1 MDTVSGICRHIPEAD
16 MLTFAISRKGRTMNA
31 FFSKV
36 LATTITGALLLCLA
50 GCMAADFGPN
60 RDASGQDA
68 SKQAQESEASSESE
82 SAEEKAE
89 PVYDGI
95 ETCGMFRLVLPP
107 ETGKL
112 FTFDHAHD
120 NCLTASYNDTPLFE
134 IACYDTFDKPE
145 REWKHRDYSCGFGSD
160 GTDWHEVTLSFFYM
174 ASDNENL
181 AHWGDKEATTLA
193 LPYLTGITEEEI
205 VNSIELQVASGKK
218 VKEPHWKE
226 SYPTLALDDPE
237 QQAEE
242 SAQAAERARQKAEK
256 EAAERAAAEAEERAR
271 QEAEERERSQHA
283 SSRNA
288 SAFWGVW
295 IAACKESANAETIA
309 SEARNA
315 GFSSAAVYTSTDW
328 ENLNPE
334 RWYVVS
340 LGQYGSQSDAEAV
353 LSKARKIGYGDA
365 YVKHTGNHK

>member
-1 MDTVSGICRHIPEAD
+1 M
-16 MLTFAISRKGRTMNA
+16 MNA

-36 LATTITGALLLCLA
+36 IATIATGALLLGLI
-50 GCMAADFGPN
+50 GCMAADFGSDRNSP
-60 RDASGQDA
+60 SQDA
-68 SKQAQESEASSESE
+68 SQQAQESEAASEKE
-82 SAEEKAE
+82 GAEDKEAE
-89 PVYDGI
+89 PEYDGI

-112 FTFDHAHD
+112 LTFEHPYE
-120 NCLTASYNDTPLFE
+120 NCLTASCNDIPVFE
-134 IACYDTFDKPE
+134 IACYDTFDLRE
-145 REWKHRDYSCGFGSD
+145 REYKHRDYSCGFGADAD
-160 GTDWHEVTLSFFYM
+160 GWHEVTLSFFYM
-174 ASDNENL
+174 ASNSEYL

-193 LPYLTGITEEEI
+193 LPYLTDISEDEI

-218 VKEPHWKE
+218 VKEPRWKE

-242 SAQAAERARQKAEK
+242 SAQAAERARQKAEQ
-256 EAAERAAAEAEERAR
+256 EAAERAQAEAEERAR
-271 QEAEERERSQHA
+271 QEAKEREREQHA
-283 SSRNA
+283 SNSNG

-309 SEARNA
+309 GEARNA

-353 LSKARKIGYGDA
+353 LSKARKAGYGDA
-365 YVKHTGNHK
+365 YVKHTGSHK

>member
-1 MDTVSGICRHIPEAD
+1 
-16 MLTFAISRKGRTMNA
+16 MNA
-31 FFSKV
+31 FFSKL
-36 LATTITGALLLCLA
+36 LATTITGALLLCLV
-50 GCMAADFGPN
+50 GCMAADFPPDRN
-60 RDASGQDA
+60 SPEQDA
-68 SKQAQESEASSESE
+68 SQQSQESEDVSDEE
-82 SAEEKAE
+82 SAEEQEAEAE
-89 PVYDGI
+89 PEYDGI
-95 ETCGMFRLVLPP
+95 ETCEMFRLVLPP
-107 ETGKL
+107 ETGEL
-112 FTFDHAHD
+112 LDFEHSHD
-120 NCLTASYNDTPLFE
+120 NCLTASYNDTPVFE
-134 IACYDTFDKPE
+134 IACYDTFDPQE
-145 REWKHRDYSCGFGSD
+145 REWKHRDYSCGFGADAD
-160 GTDWHEVTLSFFYM
+160 GWHEVTLSFFYM
-174 ASDNENL
+174 ASNSEYL

-193 LPYLTGITEEEI
+193 LPYLTGISEDEI
-205 VNSIELQVASGKK
+205 VNSIELQVASGDK
-218 VKEPHWKE
+218 VKEPRWKE

-242 SAQAAERARQKAEK
+242 SAQAAERARQKAEQ

-283 SSRNA
+283 SSSNA

-328 ENLNPE
+328 ESLNPE

-340 LGQYGSQSDAEAV
+340 LGQYGSQSDAEAA

-365 YVKHTGNHK
+365 YVKHTGSHK

>member
-1 MDTVSGICRHIPEAD
+1 MLALAIPQ
-16 MLTFAISRKGRTMNA
+16 KGRTMNA
-31 FFSKV
+31 YFSKV
-36 LATTITGALLLCLA
+36 LAAAITGALLVGLG
-50 GCMAADFGPN
+50 GCMATDFGPDRN
-60 RDASGQDA
+60 SPAQDA
-68 SKQAQESEASSESE
+68 SQQAQESEATTDEE
-82 SAEEKAE
+82 NAKEAETE
-89 PVYDGI
+89 PAYDGI

-107 ETGKL
+107 ETGEL
-112 FTFDHAHD
+112 LTFDHAND
-120 NCLTASYNDTPLFE
+120 NCLAASYNDTPVFE
-134 IACYDTFDKPE
+134 IACYDTFDLGE
-145 REWKHRDYSCGFGSD
+145 REWKHRDYSCGFGADTD
-160 GTDWHEVTLSFFYM
+160 GWHEVTLSFFYM
-174 ASDNENL
+174 AGDNEHL

-193 LPYLTGITEEEI
+193 LPYLTGISEDEI
-205 VNSIELQVASGKK
+205 VNSIELQVASGKN

-283 SSRNA
+283 SSSNA
-288 SAFWGVW
+288 SSFWGVW
-295 IAACKESANAETIA
+295 VAACKESANAETIA